1 MDEEVFKIT
10 RGRKTFGGNTL
21 QLFGNQFRYWRFRER
36 HNRADCG
43 MLLTDIGLNS
53 HVEGIR
59 MSIWIPMFGIIT
71 VIGLIGLY
79 LSRKRS

>member
-1 MDEEVFKIT
+1 
-10 RGRKTFGGNTL
+10 
-21 QLFGNQFRYWRFRER
+21 
-36 HNRADCG
+36 